1 MAAIRKCH
9 IELANKKSFRDIEA
23 SKDAVE
29 AAWNEFNHAT
39 ARFCMHAGGDL
50 SQKELD
56 EQPEEARRAWYE
68 WKALS
73 NMMDEVV
80 DKAEEYLEE
89 SATKENS
96 RDELCEDE
104 DGGNELDAKVEIQ
117 RWVEQLSTMSKVNEV
132 ALEVSAANE
141 VNANEVNDVNK
152 VNEESTV
159 NEESGVMLNAKEEA
173 PEVSI
178 RESNEVELHVAHNEV
193 KEEMSKGKP
202 LEVKRRGSFAAKSEV
217 RTSWEPGESDAAMF
231 DEVKSEVKS
240 DVNVEAKVEVFG
252 MKEVKNLKDDNK
264 VEVFDAKVN
273 SSKVGL
279 RLSKKEARL
288 RCDVTMKALLNAMTL
303 CNFVRLYISEMLV
316 LDALNAARFVDV
328 KPVSSRCFAESFPP
342 ILSDYG

>member
-1 MAAIRKCH
+1 M
-9 IELANKKSFRDIEA
+9 EQVS
-23 SKDAVE
+23 
-29 AAWNEFNHAT
+29 
-39 ARFCMHAGGDL
+39 AR
-50 SQKELD
+50 
-56 EQPEEARRAWYE
+56 
-68 WKALS
+68 
-73 NMMDEVV
+73 N
-80 DKAEEYLEE
+80 
-89 SATKENS
+89 
-96 RDELCEDE
+96 
-104 DGGNELDAKVEIQ
+104 
-117 RWVEQLSTMSKVNEV
+117 KVNEVAPEESTVNNVNKV

-141 VNANEVNDVNK
+141 MNANEVNDVNK

-178 RESNEVELHVAHNEV
+178 TESNEVELHVAHNEV
-193 KEEMSKGKP
+193 KEERSKGRP
-202 LEVKRRGSFAAKSEV
+202 LEVN
-217 RTSWEPGESDAAMF
+217 
-231 DEVKSEVKS
+231 S

-288 RCDVTMKALLNAMTL
+288 RGDVTTKALLDAMML